1 MCRSARAGLGM
12 RHLPAVRMGT
22 VQLNGQLAWEP
33 LGRQSLDRKLPVLD
47 QVPRGAEYRKLMVR
61 SALNSPEV
69 TRMGFW
75 SINPYIGCEFG
86 CTYCYARDTHRFT
99 VERAVAEAADAPD
112 TRITR
117 RPATEAFERHILVK
131 DRLHDII
138 CRTLEPSRIGSTAIV
153 IGTATDPYQP
163 AEQRYGAT
171 RSVLEALLRF
181 EGLHLGI
188 ITKSPLI
195 MRDLDLLA
203 EVAARHSLRVNISLA
218 SVDREMIRR
227 LEARSPAPAARLR
240 ALTALRQ
247 RGIRAGV
254 MMAPIVPMLTDTMT
268 ALRNLFEA
276 GVAAGAQRI
285 HGASLRL
292 GPTAR
297 EMFLAQLTREFP
309 HLVARYQKHFGRS
322 GHASRAY
329 QLALRKRLHG
339 LQVEFG
345 LEREGRWEEANE
357 DELPGDRQPHDASPD
372 DQMALFELV

>member
-1 MCRSARAGLGM
+1 M
-12 RHLPAVRMGT
+12 RHLQAMRMGT
-22 VQLNGQLAWEP
+22 VQLNEQLAWEP

-47 QVPRGAEYRKLMVR
+47 QVARGAEYRKLAVR

-69 TRMGFW
+69 THMGFW

-99 VERAVAEAADAPD
+99 VERAVAESADAPD
-112 TRITR
+112 TRMVR

-138 CRTLEPSRIGSTAIV
+138 CRTLEPARIGHTAIV

-163 AEQRYGAT
+163 AERRYGAT
-171 RSVLEALLRF
+171 RSVLQALLRF

-203 EVAARHSLRVNISLA
+203 EVSARHSLRVNISLA

-240 ALTALRQ
+240 ALSALRQ
-247 RGIRAGV
+247 RGIRAGI
-254 MMAPIVPMLTDTMT
+254 MMAPIVPMLTDTMRS
-268 ALRNLFEA
+268 LRILFEA

-322 GHASRAY
+322 GHASREY
-329 QLALRKRLHG
+329 QLALRKRLHA

-345 LEREGRWEEANE
+345 LEREGRWEEAND
-357 DELPGDRQPHDASPD
+357 DELLQEPQPAEKPTE
-372 DQMALFELV
+372 DQIALFELT

>member
-1 MCRSARAGLGM
+1 M
-12 RHLPAVRMGT
+12 RYLPAVRMGT

-33 LGRQSLDRKLPVLD
+33 LEKLSLERKLPVLD
-47 QVPRGAEYRKLMVR
+47 QVPRGAEYRKLEVR

-86 CTYCYARDTHRFT
+86 CTYCYARDTHRYT
-99 VERAVAEAADAPD
+99 VERAVAEAAGRSDA
-112 TRITR
+112 RIIR

-138 CRTLEPSRIGSTAIV
+138 CRTLEPSRIGRTAVV

-163 AEQRYGAT
+163 AEVRYGAT
-171 RSVLEALLRF
+171 RSVLQALLRF

-195 MRDLDLLA
+195 TRDLDLLSD
-203 EVAARHSLRVNISLA
+203 VAARHSLRVNISLA

-240 ALTALRQ
+240 ALAALRK
-247 RGIRAGV
+247 RGIGAGI
-254 MMAPIVPMLTDTMT
+254 MMAPIVPMLTDTMRS
-268 ALRNLFEA
+268 LRNLFEA
-276 GVAAGAQRI
+276 GVAAGAERI

-322 GHASRAY
+322 GHASREY
-329 QLALRKRLHG
+329 QLALRKRLHA

-345 LEREGRWEEANE
+345 LDRKGRWEEA
-357 DELPGDRQPHDASPD
+357 DEGDILQEGHTTTTATHD
-372 DQMALFELV
+372 QVALFDLT